1 MPWLN
6 DVSPSEIPQILPTL
20 GTFAHICRIRLVQ
33 SYIMHTMQTVPLEG
47 GITSEWQESMRL
59 QIDSWSNEI
68 YSHSLMNTEGY
79 QSPLWLGLVSQL
91 SRLLL
96 CRPSRRNINT
106 HISDVAL
113 QASCD
118 ACTTFRALQKKRQ
131 IAQPWLVVI
140 TQFQAG
146 ITILYIIW
154 ARGIPMPKEADLAI
168 RDCTSVLA
176 ILADRWQNAEH
187 YRDCFE
193 VLARALPRSARP
205 GLLERETRE
214 ELAELTEKVNEAGVH
229 RHVTTMLWEMAS
241 RGGGEEEMDL

>member
-1 MPWLN
+1 
-6 DVSPSEIPQILPTL
+6 V
-20 GTFAHICRIRLVQ
+20 
-33 SYIMHTMQTVPLEG
+33 
-47 GITSEWQESMRL
+47 
-59 QIDSWSNEI
+59 
-68 YSHSLMNTEGY
+68 NTEGY
-79 QSPLWLGLVSQL
+79 QSPLWLGLISQL

-106 HISDVAL
+106 TISDVAL

-154 ARGIPMPKEADLAI
+154 ARGIPIPKEADLAI

-193 VLARALPRSARP
+193 VLARAIPRSSRP
-205 GLLERETRE
+205 GYLEREARS
-214 ELAELTEKVNEAGVH
+214 ELAELAEKVNEAGVH

-241 RGGGEEEMDL
+241 QDGEEEMDM